1 MLLFANGARGG
12 EVLPAK
18 CFSLFSIC
26 KPKWDGW
33 RSSANRCSRHR
44 VSPSDKTCQKGAEAR
59 RKNSPHLQS
68 KHLKCQGPSSYGG
81 GKFGGGLSCVLA
93 APAGNAA
100 RLCALS
106 EPCSEHLAGNGG
118 SKWSHSTVSPCQ
130 SMSSSGQPSLVQYRD
145 VLLCRRWVAQG
156 CSFCCMPLSGV
167 ELLRQVVKHM
177 LLY

>member
-81 GKFGGGLSCVLA
+81 GGGNLGKASAVCSLLLLGMQPGSVLYQSHAVSTWQGTVA
-93 APAGNAA
+93 ANGAT
-100 RLCALS
+100 ALS
-106 EPCSEHLAGNGG
+106 ALVSQCQAVG
-118 SKWSHSTVSPCQ
+118 SHP
-130 SMSSSGQPSLVQYRD
+130 
-145 VLLCRRWVAQG
+145 
-156 CSFCCMPLSGV
+156 
-167 ELLRQVVKHM
+167 
-177 LLY
+177 